1 MLKRTICGTKGYVHN
16 AVVCKGSMT
25 DLFSISHLIHRFCT
39 YTAQKIQYVCTCF
52 CTTLCGT
59 LSMENRCP
67 VPFGTEHLFLRTK
80 DQSDRPVETEEC
92 RQWKRK

>member
-1 MLKRTICGTKGYVHN
+1 MFKRTICGTEGYVHN

-39 YTAQKIQYVCTCF
+39 YTAQKIQYVCTCL

-59 LSMENRCP
+59 LSMEKQMSCAIWY
-67 VPFGTEHLFLRTK
+67 RT
-80 DQSDRPVETEEC
+80 SVFTHERPV
-92 RQWKRK
+92 